1 MTASRTQPP
10 GSELSGSASPGSE
23 PPRSGQ
29 PRSLLRNSVIHA
41 FSSGSSLLLFV
52 LLFLAGR
59 WLGAEDFGRFSFAL
73 AFVFLFDFFF
83 DPGLYHLLIREIA
96 RDPGRARAYL
106 SHAMTWKL
114 GVAPLALGVIAV
126 AVTLLHDS
134 PVTRHCV
141 YLMAAGHVFHTLKE
155 GLRSGLL
162 GGERFDLDA
171 VVLIGER
178 VLLLAIGAAVLF
190 TGQGVVALCGVFL
203 GVRAFTFGLALAL
216 TRSAVSGVTLGHDGA
231 FLREMI
237 RVAVP
242 MGAFYVTLNLY
253 NYVDTVMLSALRN
266 DVEVGWYNAGYRV
279 YEGSLMLAAIIG
291 TVFMP
296 RLSRLFHE
304 DAPGFTAL
312 LGRGL
317 KYVVVLGLLASM
329 NGIALAHP
337 IITLPFGAEYEPAV
351 SAFVI
356 LLAAIPAVYA
366 VHFLQISLIAMDR
379 QRVVLVFA
387 LTGLA
392 VNVALNAALIP
403 TYGYRAAA
411 FSTAVV
417 EAMLVA
423 LMLAFFYRRAVALS
437 WRRSLI
443 LPLTAMALPAAAA
456 FGLLGESQWLLRL
469 AAVDVGFAALALAFG
484 LFEPD
489 ERAVAA
495 RLLRRVAGGR

>member
-1 MTASRTQPP
+1 MT
-10 GSELSGSASPGSE
+10 
-23 PPRSGQ
+23 RS
-29 PRSLLRNSVIHA
+29 RSLLRNSVIHA
-41 FSSGSSLLLFV
+41 FSSSSSILLFV

-114 GVAPLALGVIAV
+114 GVSPLALTVIAV
-126 AVTLLHDS
+126 SVGILHES

-162 GGERFDLDA
+162 GCERFDLDA
-171 VVLIGER
+171 VVLISER
-178 VLLLAIGAAVLF
+178 LLLLGIGAAVLF
-190 TGQGVVALCGVFL
+190 TEQGVVALCGVFL
-203 GVRAFTFGLALAL
+203 GVRTLTFALALAL
-216 TRSAVSGVTLGHDGA
+216 TRGAVSGVSLGTDAG
-231 FLREMI
+231 FLRDMI

-253 NYVDTVMLSALRN
+253 NYVDTVMLSGLRN

-296 RLSRLFHE
+296 RLSRLAHE
-304 DAPGFTAL
+304 DPLAFTAL

-317 KYVVVLGLLASM
+317 KYVLVLGLLASV
-329 NGIALAHP
+329 NGTVIAEP

-351 SAFVI
+351 PAFVI
-356 LLAAIPAVYA
+356 LLAAIPAVYS
-366 VHFLQISLIAMDR
+366 VHFLQMALIAMDR
-379 QRVVLVFA
+379 QKVILAFA
-387 LTGLA
+387 LTGLG

-403 TYGYRAAA
+403 SYGYLAAA

-417 EAMLVA
+417 EAMLVV
-423 LMLAFFYRRAVALS
+423 LMLSFFYRRAIALP
-437 WRRSLI
+437 WRKAL
-443 LPLTAMALPAAAA
+443 LGPLAAMALPAGCALWLLADA
-456 FGLLGESQWLLRL
+456 HWGLRLVVVNVGFFGLATALGLVEADEREAVGRL
-469 AAVDVGFAALALAFG
+469 A
-484 LFEPD
+484 
-489 ERAVAA
+489 R
-495 RLLRRVAGGR
+495 RLSGG